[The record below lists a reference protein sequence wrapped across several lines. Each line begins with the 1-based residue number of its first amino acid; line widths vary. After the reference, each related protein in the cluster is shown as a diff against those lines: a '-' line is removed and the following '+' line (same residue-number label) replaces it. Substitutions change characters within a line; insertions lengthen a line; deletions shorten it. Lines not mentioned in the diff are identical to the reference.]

1 MAEKFVEGLLEPF
14 PLLMLGIAGLGLLLL
29 LFVWVSPSSRLQRSI
44 ARFSDGA
51 GITTTSTSMRDG
63 KQVLIKYRLQPFKRR
78 KTEWGYQFL
87 LRPNTGA
94 SIEDIVN
101 YQEALRDHLRA
112 REVRV
117 SPSDRPGVALV
128 EVFLRDAA
136 PVAYSRPDLDS
147 GSLPGPGV
155 VIGIKDNGEPFS
167 VSLGHTLIVGATG
180 SGKGSLIWSYLMGVE
195 EYVCRL
201 GGPDLVRFYGWDP
214 KHAELANVGNRLER
228 VGFSPGE
235 GLALLD
241 DLVMLM
247 KQRQSVGRRDFSA
260 SKDQPFVL
268 LVIDEFNS
276 IFASTDAKWRKR
288 VIEQLQLL
296 LSQGRSAGIYVVAA
310 AQQPQK
316 EVLGPF
322 RAHFMNR
329 LCLRVETA
337 QEVDL
342 VLGSG
347 SVEAGALSHLIEPA
361 TETNGYRTAGIG
373 YARSDAEP
381 VPVRF
386 RAPMVS
392 DREILKWS
400 SRVEEGVSDGF

>member
-1 MAEKFVEGLLEPF
+1 MIDRFLEGLTDPL
-14 PLLMLGIAGLGLLLL
+14 PLLMLSVAGVGVLLLL
-29 LFVWVSPSSRLQRSI
+29 VFWLSPRSRLQRSI
-44 ARFSDGA
+44 GRFSDGA
-51 GITTTSTSMRDG
+51 GITTTSTTIRDG
-63 KQVLIKYRLQPFKRR
+63 KQVATKYRPHPYKRR
-78 KTEWGYQFL
+78 KTEWGYKFL

-101 YQEALRDHLRA
+101 HQEALRDHLRA

-117 SPSDRPGVALV
+117 SPSGRPGVALV

-136 PVAYSRPDLDS
+136 PVAYGRQELEARQAMM
-147 GSLPGPGV
+147 PGV
-155 VIGIKDNGEPFS
+155 VIGVKDNGEPFS

-180 SGKGSLIWSYLMGVE
+180 SGKGSLIWAYLMGVE
-195 EYVCRL
+195 EYLLPL
-201 GGPDLVRFYGWDP
+201 GGPELVCFYGWDP

-228 VGFSPGE
+228 VGFSPDE

-241 DLVMLM
+241 ELVVLM
-247 KQRQSVGRRDFSA
+247 KERQAEGRRDFSA
-260 SKDQPFVL
+260 SKDQPFVV

-276 IFASTDAKWRKR
+276 IFASTDTKWRKR
-288 VIEQLQLL
+288 VIEQLQQL

-342 VLGSG
+342 VLGNG
-347 SVEAGALSHLIEPA
+347 SVEAGAQSHLIEPA

-386 RAPMVS
+386 RAPMIS

-400 SRVEEGVSDGF
+400 SRVEEGVFNE